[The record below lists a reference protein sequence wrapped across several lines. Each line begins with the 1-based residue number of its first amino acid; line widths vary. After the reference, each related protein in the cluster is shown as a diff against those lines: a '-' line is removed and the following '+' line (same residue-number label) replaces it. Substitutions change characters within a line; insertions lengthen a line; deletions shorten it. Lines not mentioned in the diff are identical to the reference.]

1 MKVQTQFRS
10 EVKEVCH
17 FSGQIRVL
25 KVAAEA
31 WWLGQAGK
39 IEEGEFWGK
48 KGAEEPIVPQPP

>member
-39 IEEGEFWGK
+39 IED
-48 KGAEEPIVPQPP
+48 KGDPAPPSLICLWFP